1 MYYLIYK
8 VEGIDLMKEDPNEH
22 TPTSLDAAAS
32 KAFVSQVIN
41 KTNFG
46 RAVSVIPGLKDI
58 KEIFDRAGEAYDDY
72 NIDFNIR
79 LVDTMYRK
87 GDINQENVDQL
98 KRLLHDDRSLT
109 LFIGHCKDV
118 ADKSNSQ
125 AAKMIL
131 AVYAAR
137 VINSPELTGDP
148 VSGVIIDVLSS
159 VNDFDLIHFEQM
171 SLYLIDHRPKE
182 RISMAF
188 EIMSDIKGIQAH
200 LRRKMLVDFRTS
212 IKKFMNMGVFDL
224 ADGSPVSASNPTIKS
239 NHYSDIIYQ
248 LCIEH
253 HELYEPTQEEPS
265 E

>member
-1 MYYLIYK
+1 
-8 VEGIDLMKEDPNEH
+8 MKENRNEH
-22 TPTSLDAAAS
+22 KPTSLDSAAS

-41 KTNFG
+41 KTNFS
-46 RAVSVIPGLKDI
+46 RAVSVIPGLKDV

-98 KRLLHDDRSLT
+98 KKLLHDDRSLK
-109 LFIGHCKDV
+109 LFVGHCKDV

-125 AAKMIL
+125 TAKMIL

-137 VINSPELTGDP
+137 VINSPEMTGDP

-159 VNDFDLIHFEQM
+159 VNDFDLVHFEEM
-171 SLYLIDHRPKE
+171 SLYLVEHRPID

-188 EIMSDIKGIQAH
+188 EIMSDIKGVQSP
-200 LRRKMLVDFRTS
+200 LRDKILTDFRTS
-212 IKKFMNMGVFDL
+212 IKKFINMGVFDL
-224 ADGSPVSASNPTIKS
+224 ADGSVVSSSNPTIKS
-239 NHYSDIIYQ
+239 NRYSKILYQ
-248 LCIEH
+248 LCMEY
-253 HELYEPTQEEPS
+253 HELYEQT
-265 E
+265 